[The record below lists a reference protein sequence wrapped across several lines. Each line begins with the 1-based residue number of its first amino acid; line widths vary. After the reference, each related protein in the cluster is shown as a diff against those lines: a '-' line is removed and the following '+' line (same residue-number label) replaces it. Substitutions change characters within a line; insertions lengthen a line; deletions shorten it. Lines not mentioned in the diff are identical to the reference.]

1 MLWRQFIRFPCRWHS
16 FFSEENNKD
25 MISLSE
31 SFQNN
36 VRKKKVFT
44 MIGWKKTS
52 SERLNITC
60 SHFPTT
66 ERTNKTT
73 RRTQLNNMCS
83 KFFTLFMLAGML
95 SFHMENI
102 QIGCPGKMLMGLA
115 WYVNLERNAKD
126 PASSSQV
133 RINYDTRK
141 DKSITL
147 FFPEWQ
153 QLKQSG

>member
-1 MLWRQFIRFPCRWHS
+1 M
-16 FFSEENNKD
+16 SE
-25 MISLSE
+25 
-31 SFQNN
+31 
-36 VRKKKVFT
+36 KKGVHNDW
-44 MIGWKKTS
+44 MEKKPS

-83 KFFTLFMLAGML
+83 KFFTLFMPAGML

-115 WYVNLERNAKD
+115 WYVNVERNAKD

-147 FFPEWQ
+147 FFPERQ